1 MLDIVIIGANGH
13 RLDVSGRNA
22 GKQGVMIKA
31 GQLQGILNP
40 PISSE
45 WTRAARE
52 RGGRFKSRTYP
63 WRDITMGLHLFGDE
77 GPMDIEQLDGLLD
90 QMITDAPDE
99 WDEDEQLARIVV
111 KSKRDIR
118 RLFIQRYDT
127 TDLDPE
133 FDPTLEDE
141 QYLNPIYKV
150 RSAQPFWEGR
160 KVVTHFEATTT
171 SASGFI
177 AVSNPTP
184 ITMIQTWVLTRAQWN
199 IPDFSWKGK
208 KGKRVPAGK
217 YANRIVPLLPIDSVH
232 AGARIN
238 YDPMRLMLESWSG
251 TNLLGENGGRQFFM
265 HKIPPFTPRT
275 LLPISYAGAPAGGAR
290 AELHQPRL
298 WPKPFG
304 GELL

>member
-1 MLDIVIIGANGH
+1 MLDIAIIGANGH

-22 GKQGVMIKA
+22 GAQGVVIKA

-40 PISSE
+40 PISPE

-52 RGGRFKSRTYP
+52 RGGRFKSVTYP
-63 WRDITMGLHLFGDE
+63 WRDIAMGLHLFGDE

-90 QMITDAPDE
+90 QMITIAPDE

-111 KSKRDIR
+111 KSRKDVR

-160 KVVTHFEATTT
+160 TIVTNFEATTT
-171 SASGFI
+171 SASGTI

-184 ITMIQTWVLTRAQWN
+184 ITMIQTWVVTRAQWN
-199 IPDFSWKGK
+199 IPDVSWKGK
-208 KGKRVPAGK
+208 KGKRYPGGTHAD
-217 YANRIVPLLPIDSVH
+217 RIVPLMPIDSVH

-251 TNLLGENGGRQFFM
+251 TNLLGENAGRQFFM
-265 HKIPPFTPRT
+265 HKIPPYTPRT
-275 LLPISYAGAPAGGAR
+275 LLPISYTGAPAGGAR